1 MKLKSNLT
9 CFVKDFDN
17 GCLTNLA
24 ILEGASAAATKMTTH
39 KEADDEV
46 KALKERYVKVSIQNY
61 LIIPKYSALREPAKN
76 PVIS

>member
-9 CFVKDFDN
+9 FVKDFDN

-46 KALKERYVKVSIQNY
+46 KALKERYVKVSFQ
-61 LIIPKYSALREPAKN
+61 KYSALREPAKN